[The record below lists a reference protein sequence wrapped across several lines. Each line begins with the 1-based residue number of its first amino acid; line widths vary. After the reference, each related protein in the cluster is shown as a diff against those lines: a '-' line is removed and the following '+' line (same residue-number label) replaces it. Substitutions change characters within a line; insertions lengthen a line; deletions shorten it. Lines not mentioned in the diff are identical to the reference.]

1 MSKIIVID
9 GNSLLF
15 RAFYAT
21 YYDPS
26 NIMRTKSGQATNAIF
41 AFSNMITS
49 ILSTLKKGDG
59 IFVAFDAG
67 KQTFRHKEFKEYFE
81 HTRTLEE
88 VKDKIKV
95 HSRQYAKRQYTWF
108 KNQMKVHWFDRED
121 EGQIV
126 KSVKEWLYE

>member
-1 MSKIIVID
+1 MGKIIVID

-26 NIMRTKSGQATNAIF
+26 KIMRTKSGQATNAIF

-49 ILSTLKKGDG
+49 LLSTLKKGDG

-67 KQTFRHKEFKEYFE
+67 KKTFRHQEYNVNF
-81 HTRTLEE
+81 
-88 VKDKIKV
+88 
-95 HSRQYAKRQYTWF
+95 
-108 KNQMKVHWFDRED
+108 
-121 EGQIV
+121 
-126 KSVKEWLYE
+126 

>member
-49 ILSTLKKGDG
+49 LLTNLKKVMVFLLVLMQES
-59 IFVAFDAG
+59 IHSVI
-67 KQTFRHKEFKEYFE
+67 KNI
-81 HTRTLEE
+81 
-88 VKDKIKV
+88 KITKL
-95 HSRQYAKRQYTWF
+95 
-108 KNQMKVHWFDRED
+108 
-121 EGQIV
+121 IV
-126 KSVKEWLYE
+126 LNFLKI

>member
-1 MSKIIVID
+1 MGKIIVID

-26 NIMRTKSGQATNAIF
+26 KIMRTKSGRATNAIF

-49 ILSTLKKGDG
+49 LLSTLKKGDG

-67 KQTFRHKEFKEYFE
+67 KKTFRHQEYKEYKANRPPLPEDLITQFPLARE
-81 HTRTLEE
+81 LL
-88 VKDKIKV
+88 DKLNIA
-95 HSRQYAKRQYTWF
+95 HY
-108 KNQMKVHWFDRED
+108 
-121 EGQIV
+121 
-126 KSVKEWLYE
+126 

>member
-1 MSKIIVID
+1 MFKEGLVKEVEE
-9 GNSLLF
+9 LF
-15 RAFYAT
+15 S
-21 YYDPS
+21 DPQ
-26 NIMRTKSGQATNAIF
+26 TWGY
-41 AFSNMITS
+41 TS
-49 ILSTLKKGDG
+49 FQG
-59 IFVAFDAG
+59 IG
-67 KQTFRHKEFKEYFE
+67 YKEFKEYFE

-88 VKDKIKV
+88 VKNKIKV